1 MTLQCDNME
10 GSEAKMKKTLILISI
25 FIMMLVSCSGKKSSV
40 NTTANKTI
48 GLPNPVQEST
58 AEDIAKELNVK
69 FAVPDGAK
77 NIRYSIVS
85 GNLAQMDFILNE
97 AECTARIKRD
107 AESED
112 ISGFYY
118 NWSNETPC
126 TVGEN
131 AGIAKW
137 QITEVGEVVGIC
149 LWQNKASN
157 LTYSVSMK
165 KNADSEKLIAL
176 ANAVYITGGA
186 PMTYKM
192 VSMAEGLEIAKNNPD
207 AIIVDVRHDDEYK
220 AGHIPGAV
228 LLTMETITAETAAK
242 VLLDKNQMILIY
254 CRSGRRSKIAA
265 QNLLDLGYTNL
276 IEFGGILD
284 YKGKV
289 EK

>member
-1 MTLQCDNME
+1 
-10 GSEAKMKKTLILISI
+10 MKKTLILISI
-25 FIMMLVSCSGKKSSV
+25 FMMTLASCSGK
-40 NTTANKTI
+40 NKTADKAPAKQTV
-48 GLPNPVQEST
+48 GLPNPIHESS
-58 AEDIAKELNVK
+58 AEEIAEQLSVK

-77 NIRYSIVS
+77 DVRYSIIA
-85 GNLAQMDFILNE
+85 GNLAQMDFIWNE
-97 AECTARIKRD
+97 AECTARI
-107 AESED
+107 EQNSETED
-112 ISGFYY
+112 IFGFYY

-176 ANAVYITGGA
+176 ANAVYVTGETS
-186 PMTYKM
+186 MTYKM

-207 AIIVDVRHDDEYK
+207 AIIVDVRRDDEYK

-242 VLLDKNQMILIY
+242 VLPDKNQMILIY

>member
-1 MTLQCDNME
+1 ME

-25 FIMMLVSCSGKKSSV
+25 FIMMLVSCSGKKSAV

-48 GLPNPVQEST
+48 GMPNPVQEST

-77 NIRYSIVS
+77 NIRYSIIA

-176 ANAVYITGGA
+176 ANAVYIAGGA

-228 LLTMETITAETAAK
+228 LLTMETITEETAAK
-242 VLLDKNQMILIY
+242 VLLDKSQMILIY

-265 QNLLDLGYTNL
+265 QTLLELGYTNL

>member
-1 MTLQCDNME
+1 
-10 GSEAKMKKTLILISI
+10 MKKTLILISI
-25 FIMMLVSCSGKKSSV
+25 FMIMLISCSGKKSAV
-40 NTTANKTI
+40 NAAANKT
-48 GLPNPVQEST
+48 GSLPNPVQEST

-77 NIRYSIVS
+77 NIRYSIIA
-85 GNLAQMDFILNE
+85 GNLAQMDFIWNE

-107 AESED
+107 AESQD

-176 ANAVYITGGA
+176 ANAVYVTGES

-207 AIIVDVRHDDEYK
+207 AIIVDVRRDDEYK

-242 VLLDKNQMILIY
+242 VLPDKNQMILIY

-284 YKGKV
+284 YKGKM
-289 EK
+289 EIIK

>member
-1 MTLQCDNME
+1 
-10 GSEAKMKKTLILISI
+10 MKKTLILISI
-25 FIMMLVSCSGKKSSV
+25 FMIMLISCSEKKSAV
-40 NTTANKTI
+40 NAAANKT
-48 GLPNPVQEST
+48 GSLPNPVQEST

-77 NIRYSIVS
+77 NIRYSIIA
-85 GNLAQMDFILNE
+85 GNLAQMDFIWNE
-97 AECTARIKRD
+97 AECTARIKPD
-107 AESED
+107 AESQD

-149 LWQNKASN
+149 LWQNKTSN

-176 ANAVYITGGA
+176 ANAVYIAGGEQ
-186 PMTYKM
+186 MTYKM

-207 AIIVDVRHDDEYK
+207 AIIVDVRRDDEYK

-242 VLLDKNQMILIY
+242 VLPDKNQMILIY

-265 QNLLDLGYTNL
+265 QTLLDLGYTNL

>member
-1 MTLQCDNME
+1 
-10 GSEAKMKKTLILISI
+10 MKKTLILISI
-25 FIMMLVSCSGKKSSV
+25 FMIMIVSCSGKKSTV
-40 NTTANKTI
+40 NAAANKTV
-48 GLPNPVQEST
+48 GLPNPIHESS
-58 AEDIAKELNVK
+58 AEEITERLNVK

-77 NIRYSIVS
+77 NIRYSIIA
-85 GNLAQMDFILNE
+85 GNLAQMDFIWNE
-97 AECTARIKRD
+97 AECTARIKPD
-107 AESED
+107 AESQD

-118 NWSNETPC
+118 NWLNKTPC

-149 LWQNKASN
+149 LWQNKTSN

-176 ANAVYITGGA
+176 ANDIYDAGGA

-192 VSMAEGLEIAKNNPD
+192 VSMADGLEIAKNNPD

-242 VLLDKNQMILIY
+242 VLPDKNQMILIY

>member
-1 MTLQCDNME
+1 ME

>member
-1 MTLQCDNME
+1 
-10 GSEAKMKKTLILISI
+10 MKKTLILISI
-25 FIMMLVSCSGKKSSV
+25 FMIMLVSCSGKKTAV

-58 AEDIAKELNVK
+58 AEDITKELNVK

-77 NIRYSIVS
+77 NIRYSIIA
-85 GNLAQMDFILNE
+85 GNLAQMDFIWNE

-192 VSMAEGLEIAKNNPD
+192 VSMSEGIEIAKNNPD

-228 LLTMETITAETAAK
+228 LLTMETITAKTAAK
-242 VLLDKNQMILIY
+242 VLPDKTQMILIY

-265 QNLLDLGYTNL
+265 QTLLELGYTNL

>member
-1 MTLQCDNME
+1 
-10 GSEAKMKKTLILISI
+10 MKKALILISI
-25 FIMMLVSCSGKKSSV
+25 FIMILVSCSGKKSAV

-77 NIRYSIVS
+77 NIRYSIIA
-85 GNLAQMDFILNE
+85 GNLAQMDFIWNE

-126 TVGEN
+126 TVGAN
-131 AGIAKW
+131 AGIVKW

-228 LLTMETITAETAAK
+228 LLTMETITEETAAK
-242 VLLDKNQMILIY
+242 VLPDKNQMILIY

-265 QNLLDLGYTNL
+265 QTLLELGYTNL

>member
-1 MTLQCDNME
+1 ME

-25 FIMMLVSCSGKKSSV
+25 FMIMLVSCSGKKSAV

-118 NWSNETPC
+118 NWSNKLPC

-137 QITEVGEVVGIC
+137 QITEVGEIVGIC

-165 KNADSEKLIAL
+165 KNADSEKLVAL
-176 ANAVYITGGA
+176 ANDIYDAGGM

-192 VSMAEGLEIAKNNPD
+192 VSMSEGIEIAKNNPD

-220 AGHIPGAV
+220 AGHIPEAV
-228 LLTMETITAETAAK
+228 LLTMETITEETAAK
-242 VLLDKNQMILIY
+242 VLPDKNQMILIY

-265 QNLLDLGYTNL
+265 QTLLELGYTNL

-289 EK
+289 ER

>member
-1 MTLQCDNME
+1 
-10 GSEAKMKKTLILISI
+10 MKKTLILIFMI
-25 FIMMLVSCSGKKSSV
+25 MLVSCSGKKSAV
-40 NTTANKTI
+40 NAAANKTA

-58 AEDIAKELNVK
+58 AEDIAKKLNVK
-69 FAVPDGAK
+69 FAVPDDAK
-77 NIRYSIVS
+77 NIRYSIIA
-85 GNLAQMDFILNE
+85 GKLAQMDFIWNE

-176 ANAVYITGGA
+176 ANDIYDAGGA

-242 VLLDKNQMILIY
+242 VLPDKNQMILIY

>member
-1 MTLQCDNME
+1 
-10 GSEAKMKKTLILISI
+10 MKKTLILISI
-25 FIMMLVSCSGKKSSV
+25 FMIMLVSCSGKKSAV
-40 NTTANKTI
+40 NTTANKTV

-58 AEDIAKELNVK
+58 AEDIAKKLNVK

-77 NIRYSIVS
+77 NIRYSIIA
-85 GNLAQMDFILNE
+85 GKLAQMDFIWNE
-97 AECTARIKRD
+97 AECTVRIKRD

-126 TVGEN
+126 IIGEN

-157 LTYSVSMK
+157 LAYSVSMK

-176 ANAVYITGGA
+176 ANAVYIAGGE

-242 VLLDKNQMILIY
+242 VLPDKSQMILIY

>member
-1 MTLQCDNME
+1 
-10 GSEAKMKKTLILISI
+10 MKKTLILISI
-25 FIMMLVSCSGKKSSV
+25 FMIMLVSCSGKKSAV
-40 NTTANKTI
+40 NAAANKTA

-77 NIRYSIVS
+77 NIRYSIIA
-85 GNLAQMDFILNE
+85 GNLAQMDFIWNE
-97 AECTARIKRD
+97 AECTARIKPD

-176 ANAVYITGGA
+176 ANDIYDAGGT

-192 VSMAEGLEIAKNNPD
+192 VSMTEGLEIAKNNPD

-242 VLLDKNQMILIY
+242 VLPDKNQMILIY
-254 CRSGRRSKIAA
+254 CRSGRRSKMAA
-265 QNLLDLGYTNL
+265 QTLLDLGYTNL

-284 YKGKV
+284 YKGKM

>member
-1 MTLQCDNME
+1 
-10 GSEAKMKKTLILISI
+10 MKKAIILLSI
-25 FIMMLVSCSGKKSSV
+25 LMLALSGCVGK
-40 NTTANKTI
+40 NKTAEKAPSKPTL
-48 GLPNPVQEST
+48 GLPNPVRESSS
-58 AEDIAKELNVK
+58 EEISEQLNVK

-77 NIRYSIVS
+77 DVRYSIIA
-85 GNLAQMDFILNE
+85 GNLAQMDFIWNK
-97 AECTARIKRD
+97 AECTARIEQN
-107 AESED
+107 AETKD

-126 TVGEN
+126 NVGEN
-131 AGIAKW
+131 TATVKW
-137 QITEVGEVVGIC
+137 QITEIGEVVGIC
-149 LWQNKASN
+149 IWQNKASN

-165 KNADSEKLIAL
+165 KNADSEKLAAL
-176 ANAVYITGGA
+176 ANAVYVAGET
-186 PMTYKM
+186 PKTFKM
-192 VSMAEGLEIAKNNPD
+192 VSMAEGIEIAKNNPD
-207 AIIVDVRHDDEYK
+207 AIIVDVRRDDEYK
-220 AGHIPGAV
+220 SGHIPGAV

-242 VLLDKNQMILIY
+242 VLPDKDQMILIY

>member
-1 MTLQCDNME
+1 
-10 GSEAKMKKTLILISI
+10 MKKTLILISI
-25 FIMMLVSCSGKKSSV
+25 FMIMIVSCSGKKSAV
-40 NTTANKTI
+40 NAAANKTA

-69 FAVPDGAK
+69 FAVPDDAK
-77 NIRYSIVS
+77 NIRYSIIA
-85 GNLAQMDFILNE
+85 GNLAQMDFIWNE

-165 KNADSEKLIAL
+165 NNADSEKLIAL
-176 ANAVYITGGA
+176 ANYIYDAGGA

-192 VSMAEGLEIAKNNPD
+192 VSMTEGLEIAKNNPD

-242 VLLDKNQMILIY
+242 ILPDKNQMILIY

>member
-1 MTLQCDNME
+1 ME
-10 GSEAKMKKTLILISI
+10 GREAKMKKTLILISI
-25 FIMMLVSCSGKKSSV
+25 FMIMLVSCSGKKSAV

-77 NIRYSIVS
+77 NIRYSIIA
-85 GNLAQMDFILNE
+85 GNLAQMDFIWNE

-126 TVGEN
+126 TVGAN
-131 AGIAKW
+131 AGIVKW

-228 LLTMETITAETAAK
+228 LLTMETITEETAAK
-242 VLLDKNQMILIY
+242 VLPDKNQMILIY

-265 QNLLDLGYTNL
+265 QTLLELGYTNL

>member
-1 MTLQCDNME
+1 ME

-25 FIMMLVSCSGKKSSV
+25 FMIMLVGCSGKKTAF
-40 NTTANKTI
+40 NTTEKKTV

-58 AEDIAKELNVK
+58 AEEITERLNVK
-69 FAVPDGAK
+69 FAIPDGAK
-77 NIRYSIVS
+77 NIRYSIIA
-85 GNLAQMDFILNE
+85 GNLAQMDFIWNE

-118 NWSNETPC
+118 NWSNEMPC
-126 TVGEN
+126 NVGEN
-131 AGIAKW
+131 TATVKW
-137 QITEVGEVVGIC
+137 QITEIGEVVGIC

-165 KNADSEKLIAL
+165 KNADSEKLAAL
-176 ANAVYITGGA
+176 ANAVYIAGA
-186 PMTYKM
+186 TPMTYKM

-207 AIIVDVRHDDEYK
+207 AIIVDVRRDDEYK

-242 VLLDKNQMILIY
+242 VLPNKNQMILIY
-254 CRSGRRSKIAA
+254 CRSGRRSKIAT

-284 YKGKV
+284 YKGKI

>member
-1 MTLQCDNME
+1 
-10 GSEAKMKKTLILISI
+10 MKKTLTLISI
-25 FIMMLVSCSGKKSSV
+25 FMMILVSCSGKKYAV
-40 NTTANKTI
+40 NAAANKTV
-48 GLPNPVQEST
+48 GMPNPVHESS
-58 AEDIAKELNVK
+58 AEEITERLNVK

-77 NIRYSIVS
+77 NIRYSIIA
-85 GNLAQMDFILNE
+85 GNLAQMDFIWNE
-97 AECTARIKRD
+97 AECTARIKPD
-107 AESED
+107 AESQD

-118 NWSNETPC
+118 NWPNEAPC

-165 KNADSEKLIAL
+165 KNADSDKLIAL
-176 ANAVYITGGA
+176 ANDIYDAGGM

-207 AIIVDVRHDDEYK
+207 AIIVDVRRDDEYK

-242 VLLDKNQMILIY
+242 VLPHKNQMILIY
-254 CRSGRRSKIAA
+254 CRSGKRSKIAA

-284 YKGKV
+284 YKGKM

>member
-1 MTLQCDNME
+1 M
-10 GSEAKMKKTLILISI
+10 I
-25 FIMMLVSCSGKKSSV
+25 MLVSCSGKKSAV

-118 NWSNETPC
+118 NWSNKLPC

-137 QITEVGEVVGIC
+137 QITEVGEIVGIC

-165 KNADSEKLIAL
+165 KNADSEKLVAL
-176 ANAVYITGGA
+176 ANDIYDAGGM

-192 VSMAEGLEIAKNNPD
+192 VSMSEGIEIAKNNPD

-220 AGHIPGAV
+220 AGHIPEAV
-228 LLTMETITAETAAK
+228 LLTMETITEETAAK
-242 VLLDKNQMILIY
+242 VLPDKNQMILIY

-265 QNLLDLGYTNL
+265 QTLLELGYTNL

-289 EK
+289 ER

>member
-1 MTLQCDNME
+1 
-10 GSEAKMKKTLILISI
+10 MKKTLILISI
-25 FIMMLVSCSGKKSSV
+25 FMIMLVSCSGKKSAV
-40 NTTANKTI
+40 NANANKTI

-77 NIRYSIVS
+77 NIHYSIIE
-85 GNLAQMDFILNE
+85 GKLAQMDFIWNE
-97 AECTARIKRD
+97 AECTARIQRA

-126 TVGEN
+126 TVGAN

-176 ANAVYITGGA
+176 ANDIYDEGGM

-192 VSMAEGLEIAKNNPD
+192 VSIAEGLEIAKNNPD

-228 LLTMETITAETAAK
+228 LLTMETITADTAAK
-242 VLLDKNQMILIY
+242 VLPDKTQMILIY

>member
-1 MTLQCDNME
+1 
-10 GSEAKMKKTLILISI
+10 MKKTLILISI
-25 FIMMLVSCSGKKSSV
+25 FMIMLVSCSGKKSAV
-40 NTTANKTI
+40 NAAANKTV

-69 FAVPDGAK
+69 FAVPDDAK
-77 NIRYSIVS
+77 NSRYSIIA
-85 GNLAQMDFILNE
+85 GNLAQMEFIWNE

-118 NWSNETPC
+118 KWPNEIPC
-126 TVGEN
+126 TFGEN

-176 ANAVYITGGA
+176 ANDIYDAGGA

-192 VSMAEGLEIAKNNPD
+192 VSMAEGLEIAKNNPY
-207 AIIVDVRHDDEYK
+207 ANIVDVRNDDEYK

-242 VLLDKNQMILIY
+242 VLPDKNQMILIY
-254 CRSGRRSKIAA
+254 CRSGRRSKMAA
-265 QNLLDLGYTNL
+265 QTLLDLEYTNL

-284 YKGKV
+284 YKGKM

>member
-1 MTLQCDNME
+1 ME

-25 FIMMLVSCSGKKSSV
+25 FMIMLVSCSGKKSAV
-40 NTTANKTI
+40 NTTANKTV
-48 GLPNPVQEST
+48 GMPNPVQEST

-69 FAVPDGAK
+69 FAVPDAAK
-77 NIRYSIVS
+77 NIRYSIIA
-85 GNLAQMDFILNE
+85 GNLAQMDFIWNE

-107 AESED
+107 AETED

-118 NWSNETPC
+118 NWPNEAPC
-126 TVGEN
+126 TVGAN

-176 ANAVYITGGA
+176 ANAVYIAGGA

-192 VSMAEGLEIAKNNPD
+192 VSMSEGIEIAKNNPD

-228 LLTMETITAETAAK
+228 LLTMETITAKTAAK
-242 VLLDKNQMILIY
+242 VLPDKNQMILIY

-265 QNLLDLGYTNL
+265 QTLLELGYTNL

>member
-1 MTLQCDNME
+1 
-10 GSEAKMKKTLILISI
+10 
-25 FIMMLVSCSGKKSSV
+25 MMILVSCSGKKSAV
-40 NTTANKTI
+40 NAAANKTG

-77 NIRYSIVS
+77 NIRYSIIA
-85 GNLAQMDFILNE
+85 GNLAQMDFIWNE
-97 AECTARIKRD
+97 AECTARIKPD
-107 AESED
+107 AESQD

-149 LWQNKASN
+149 LWQNKTSN

-176 ANAVYITGGA
+176 ANAVYIAGGE

-207 AIIVDVRHDDEYK
+207 AIIVDVRRDDEYK

-228 LLTMETITAETAAK
+228 LLTMETITAETAGK
-242 VLLDKNQMILIY
+242 VLPDKNQMILIY

-265 QNLLDLGYTNL
+265 QNLLDFGYTNL

>member
-1 MTLQCDNME
+1 
-10 GSEAKMKKTLILISI
+10 MKKTLILISI
-25 FIMMLVSCSGKKSSV
+25 FMIMLISCSEKKSAV
-40 NTTANKTI
+40 NAAANKTV
-48 GLPNPVQEST
+48 GLPNPIHESS
-58 AEDIAKELNVK
+58 AEEITERLNVK
-69 FAVPDGAK
+69 FAIPDDAK
-77 NIRYSIVS
+77 NIRYSIIA
-85 GNLAQMDFILNE
+85 GNLAQMDFIWNE
-97 AECTARIKRD
+97 AECTARIKRN

-149 LWQNKASN
+149 LWQNKTSN

-176 ANAVYITGGA
+176 ANAVYIAGGEQ
-186 PMTYKM
+186 MTYKM

-207 AIIVDVRHDDEYK
+207 AIIVDVRRDDEYK

-242 VLLDKNQMILIY
+242 VLPDKNQMILIY

-289 EK
+289 EKQT